1 MFPDNIVKSGFLA
14 FLLFREGQQ
23 LRFDILS
30 NVFCC
35 CNLAICFY
43 CQAINAVVLGGVCAG
58 SQDSPEP
65 VWWKNSSTRELQGE
79 REKDCL
85 QLRWINSL
93 IVLIGAVALALCQH
107 EGKDGAGEERELT
120 KEGTIAAFNGA
131 ATLKC

>member
-1 MFPDNIVKSGFLA
+1 M
-14 FLLFREGQQ
+14 
-23 LRFDILS
+23 RFDILS
-30 NVFCC
+30 DVSCC

-43 CQAINAVVLGGVCAG
+43 CQAASAVVLRGVCAG

-65 VWWKNSSTRELQGE
+65 VWWKSSSTRELHQEE

-93 IVLIGAVALALCQH
+93 IVLIGAVALVWRQH
-107 EGKDGAGEERELT
+107 EEKDGAGEEKELT
-120 KEGTIAAFNGA
+120 KEGTIAAFNGV